1 MILAE
6 QSRGKSDNAMGY
18 IYLISNDVNERQ
30 YVGYTEDI
38 ERRWREHKNAAKNGD
53 VVLYRAMRKYGIEH
67 FHISILEE
75 CEIDKL
81 PLREQFWIWELVTEA
96 PHGYNM
102 TLGGDGAAQKSPL
115 VYGIWKR
122 VMTSSEH
129 RAKQSEIQKEYNAKH
144 PGKGTK
150 QGEKLKV
157 VWAKLSPEQ
166 RSEIGEKAN
175 KSQTPKQR
183 SERQK
188 RAVATR
194 RKNYTMDEISQQH
207 SEGAMRAWR
216 TKRERYSPEELFHQA
231 SKRTK
236 QAAATYKEMYTLEEI
251 SQRHSEAAR
260 KAWVTR
266 RANQNKEGA
275 TI

>member
-81 PLREQFWIWELVTEA
+81 P
-96 PHGYNM
+96 
-102 TLGGDGAAQKSPL
+102 SPL